1 MLLINKTLL
10 QMSEGFRGYIA
21 LIALLKL
28 LTLMGI
34 AMFAQSV
41 SGFLGG
47 LFEPGSVDFGASVRI
62 AFVSAVLIL
71 ISEILIGDAEY
82 RCTARA
88 RIILRERIFAKI
100 LLLDVGNIEK
110 MGATHAVAA
119 AVDGIETMQIYYSK
133 YLPGLI
139 YCAIAPFYLFWKLK
153 EASFPAALF
162 LLIVSLLLLPANSIF
177 RSVVRKLRDSY
188 WVSFLNL
195 TGYYLESLHG
205 LTTIMLFRR
214 DRERAAILETKT
226 NDFCEKIMGIMRLN
240 FKAFLFSDLVI
251 YASVF
256 VTVLIVTAQLSRG
269 EISLA
274 AALMALMLGYG
285 FFGSIRILMH
295 ATHQALAGVAASQN
309 LARIFDIDTGRPSKP
324 FERKEESD
332 GFTGIRL
339 ENVAYSYA
347 GRDGVLNN
355 VSIDI
360 ERGKTTALVGASGS
374 GKTTVSGLL
383 MRFFDPQSGEI
394 RFEGADYACYE
405 PDELRKQIIM
415 VPQFVSIFSG
425 TIKDNLLVARP
436 GATAEEMLAALELAR
451 LKDWVTGLPDGL
463 ETDVGDAGA
472 KLSGGQRQKIGIAR
486 VLLGDA
492 QYIIFDEATS
502 SVDYESERE
511 IWDCIGELSRTRTL
525 VVISHR
531 LSTIRRADRIYVL
544 SGGKV
549 AEHGSHERLMEQNGI
564 YANLVSGQAVLEARG
579 INSGVAV

>member
-1 MLLINKTLL
+1 MLLINKILL
-10 QMSEGFRGYIA
+10 QMSKGFRGYIA

-28 LTLMGI
+28 LTLVGI
-34 AMFAQSV
+34 AMFAESV

-47 LFEPGSVDFGASVRI
+47 LFEPGSVDFWASVRI
-62 AFVSAVLIL
+62 AFVSAVLVL
-71 ISEILIGDAEY
+71 FSEVLIGDAEY

-100 LLLDVGNIEK
+100 FLLDVGNIEK
-110 MGATHAVAA
+110 MGTTRAVAA

-139 YCAIAPFYLFWKLK
+139 YCAVAPFYLFWKLK
-153 EASFPAALF
+153 EASFTAALF
-162 LLIVSLLLLPANSIF
+162 LLLVSLLLLPANSIF

-195 TGYYLESLHG
+195 TGYYLESLNG

-256 VTVLIVTAQLSRG
+256 ITVLIVTAQLAKG

-274 AALMALMLGYG
+274 SALMALMLGYG

-309 LARIFDIDTGRPSKP
+309 LARIFAIDTSRPAKP
-324 FERKEESD
+324 FAQQEEPD

-347 GRDGVLNN
+347 GRDGVLSN

-360 ERGKTTALVGASGS
+360 ERGKTTALVGESGS

-394 RFEGADYACYE
+394 RFEGVDYACYE
-405 PDELRKQIIM
+405 PDELRKKIIM
-415 VPQFVSIFSG
+415 VPQLVSIFSG
-425 TIKDNLLVARP
+425 TVEDNLLVAKP

-463 ETDVGDAGA
+463 KTDVGDAGA

-502 SVDYESERE
+502 SVDFESERE
-511 IWDCIGELSRTRTL
+511 IWACIRELSRTRTL

-544 SGGKV
+544 SGGQV
-549 AEHGSHERLMEQNGI
+549 AEHGSHAELMEQNGT
-564 YANLVSGQAVLEARG
+564 YAGLVSGQAVLEARG
-579 INSGVAV
+579 INGGVAV

>member
-10 QMSEGFRGYIA
+10 KMSKGFRGYIA

-28 LTLMGI
+28 LTLAGI
-34 AMFAQSV
+34 AMFAQSI

-47 LFEPGSVDFGASVRI
+47 LFDPGSVDFRESVRT
-62 AFVSAVLIL
+62 AFVSAVIIL
-71 ISEILIGDAEY
+71 ISEVLIGDVEY
-82 RCTARA
+82 RCTAKS
-88 RIILRERIFAKI
+88 RIVLRERIFSKI

-110 MGATHAVAA
+110 MGTTHAVAA
-119 AVDGIETMQIYYSK
+119 AVDGIEAMQIYYSK

-139 YCAIAPFYLFWKLK
+139 YCAISPFYLFWKLK
-153 EASFPAALF
+153 EASFTAALF
-162 LLIVSLLLLPANSIF
+162 LLIVSLILLPANNFF
-177 RSVVRKLRDSY
+177 RSVVRKLKDSY

-195 TGYYLESLHG
+195 TGYYLESLYG
-205 LTTIMLFRR
+205 LTTIMLFGR
-214 DRERAAILETKT
+214 DRERAGILETKT
-226 NDFCEKIMGIMRLN
+226 GDFCRKIMGIMRLN

-251 YASVF
+251 YSSVF
-256 VTVLIVTAQLSRG
+256 ITVLMVTAQLSKG

-274 AALMALMLGYG
+274 SALLTLMLGYG

-295 ATHQALAGVAASQN
+295 SSHQALAGVAASQN
-309 LARIFDIDTGRPSKP
+309 LSRIFDIDTGRPSKP
-324 FERKEESD
+324 FVQKEESD
-332 GFTGIRL
+332 GFVGIRL
-339 ENVAYSYA
+339 ENVEYSYED
-347 GRDGVLNN
+347 RDGVLNN

-360 ERGKTTALVGASGS
+360 ERGKTTALVGQSGS
-374 GKTTVSGLL
+374 GKTTVSGIL

-394 RFEGADYACYE
+394 RFEGTDYACYE
-405 PDELRKQIIM
+405 PGELRKKIIM

-425 TIKDNLLVARP
+425 TIEDNLLVAKP
-436 GATAEEMLAALELAR
+436 DATIEEMHKALELAR

-463 ETDVGDAGA
+463 KTDVGDAGA

-486 VLLGDA
+486 VLLGNA

-502 SVDYESERE
+502 SVDFESERE
-511 IWDCIGELSRTRTL
+511 IWACIGELSRMRTL

-549 AEHGSHERLMEQNGI
+549 AERGSHEKLMEQNGI
-564 YANLVSGQAVLEARG
+564 YTNLVSEQAVLEARG
-579 INSGVAV
+579 VNGEVAV